1 MAQEDLIEELVESQ
15 TPVVEVAKP
24 KSPKRNSKDEM
35 IQKIIQLSE
44 ECGEK
49 LEESNSQ
56 LKRMSKKMLT
66 EKLAGLVE
74 KRIEVEAQK
83 CLGINKEQAQSPYC
97 VNLAALKMVHEIAVN
112 STESLVERTSDR
124 HGMTISGFK
133 HKMKDCQESIDTIL
147 AEIAQQYPEVL
158 EKFSSPW
165 VRLGLL
171 WTSNVMMSLKKKPIK
186 NKKNNVARVRF
197 GQNKRVHTV

>member
-1 MAQEDLIEELVESQ
+1 MAQEDLIDELVDSQ

-24 KSPKRNSKDEM
+24 RSPKRNSKDEM
-35 IQKIIQLSE
+35 IQKIVQLSE

-133 HKMKDCQESIDTIL
+133 HKMKDCQESVDTIL

-171 WTSNVMMSLKKKPIK
+171 WTSNVMMSLKKKAIK
-186 NKKNNVARVRF
+186 NKNNDVARVRF
-197 GQNKRVHTV
+197 GQNKRVHPV

>member
-186 NKKNNVARVRF
+186 NKKNDVARVRF